1 MRLLRAGSE
10 QADVGLSSSE
20 LRLVGDAL
28 SEVCDGLDVLEFVAR
43 LGVSRGEAR
52 ALLDRIGAVI
62 DQGQGTSA
70 QER

>member
-20 LRLVGDAL
+20 LRLLGNAL
-28 SEVCDGLDVLEFVAR
+28 SEVRHGLDALEFVAR